1 MNKRLASLLL
11 CLLTLYLTVGCAVP
25 ITSPEIAHIPSWNG
39 RLAVRVEATE
49 SLASQAFSS
58 TFELQGQPQ
67 QGQLHFYTPLGST
80 AAAIAWSPER
90 AQMQTGNDI
99 QYFSNI
105 DVLIARVLGTPVPVS
120 ALFAWL
126 AGDRAS
132 MDGWQ
137 VDQSQFD
144 SGRITAR
151 RISPAPQAEIRVILE
166 PRPLDEIPL

>member
-1 MNKRLASLLL
+1 VSKRLASLLL
-11 CLLTLYLTVGCAVP
+11 CLLTLFLALGCAAP
-25 ITSPEIAHIPSWNG
+25 MPGPGSADIPRWNG
-39 RLAVRVEATE
+39 RLAVRVQATE

-58 TFELQGQPQ
+58 TFELQGQPR
-67 QGQLHFYTPLGST
+67 QGQLHFYTPLGNT

-90 AQMQTGNDI
+90 AQLQTGNDI

-105 DVLIARVLGTPVPVS
+105 DALIARVLGTAVPVS

-166 PRPLDEIPL
+166 P